1 MLEERRERERGGGDG
16 ERDGRVGERGGSV
29 EKEKDGGR
37 QSSILERRLQEKRG
51 KEDRTKERIN
61 IK

>member
-1 MLEERRERERGGGDG
+1 M
-16 ERDGRVGERGGSV
+16 GERGGSV